1 MNNTDKKLFVEQ
13 WNKLLKDNKINILWA
28 DGMYTKEPYREMIID
43 RNGELVLISRPEEN
57 LE

>member
-13 WNKLLKDNKINILWA
+13 WNKLLKYNKINILWA

>member
-13 WNKLLKDNKINILWA
+13 WNKLLKDNTINILWA

>member
-1 MNNTDKKLFVEQ
+1 MNDTDKKLFVEQ

-28 DGMYTKEPYREMIID
+28 DGMYTKEPYRKMIID
-43 RNGELVLISRPEEN
+43 KNGELVLISRPEEN